1 MREQTCVLA
10 IRWVFFFFFLN
21 ANFFFCLDLEPR
33 TPLNPMTMILFQ
45 ILLLF
50 EARGAVVV
58 STCKMHHFYWLI
70 TMLEVVD
77 PIQCFGCCDN
87 SLKI

>member
-1 MREQTCVLA
+1 
-10 IRWVFFFFFLN
+10 
-21 ANFFFCLDLEPR
+21 
-33 TPLNPMTMILFQ
+33 MICNITL
-45 ILLLF
+45 LLLF
-50 EARGAVVV
+50 EACGVVVV